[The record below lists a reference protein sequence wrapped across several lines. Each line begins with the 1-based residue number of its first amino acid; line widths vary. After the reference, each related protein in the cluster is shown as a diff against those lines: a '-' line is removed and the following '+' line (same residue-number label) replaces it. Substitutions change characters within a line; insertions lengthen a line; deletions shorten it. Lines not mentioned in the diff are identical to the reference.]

1 MTSQPRKWR
10 PAVPALFIAAAT
22 LAACSSP
29 PPPTAALDRAR
40 TAIEG
45 AQLDGAQEL
54 APAQLQSAQNKLS
67 SAQAAVGQKDMDQA
81 KYLAEEAEMEA
92 INAEQIALA
101 QKAVNVQAELQRTSP
116 AFQRGMTGQ
125 EGSATAPAPR
135 RQRTQKPP
143 TQ

>member
-1 MTSQPRKWR
+1 MTSEPRNWR
-10 PAVPALFIAAAT
+10 PAVPAIIISALA

-67 SAQAAVGQKDMDQA
+67 SAQAAVGQQDMQQA
-81 KYLAEEAEMEA
+81 QYLAEEAEMEA
-92 INAEQIALA
+92 INANQVALA
-101 QKAVNVQAELQRTSP
+101 QKAVNTQAELQRVSP
-116 AFQRGMTGQ
+116 AVQRAMGPEGQ
-125 EGSATAPAPR
+125 SAPPSR
-135 RQRTQKPP
+135 RQRQ
-143 TQ
+143 QSQ